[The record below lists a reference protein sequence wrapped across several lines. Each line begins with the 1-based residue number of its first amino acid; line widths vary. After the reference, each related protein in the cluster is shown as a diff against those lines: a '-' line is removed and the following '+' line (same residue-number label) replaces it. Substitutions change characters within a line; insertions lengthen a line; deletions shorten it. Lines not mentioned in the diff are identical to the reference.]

1 MQITNIVFR
10 PPTSPVLAPSLQA
23 ALRAGLAR
31 DDLGALRRRA
41 GSPRRAE
48 GQRLM
53 KQPWQAPLRQRQ
65 CLAFG
70 FDLFASLT
78 QAKVRNS
85 PKLKIDY
92 PIDLGAKSELVP
104 NGPSE
109 RPQRKAGVGE

>member
-70 FDLFASLT
+70 FDFFCVADPTESSKLA
-78 QAKVRNS
+78 QAQDRLS
-85 PKLKIDY
+85 Y
-92 PIDLGAKSELVP
+92 
-104 NGPSE
+104 
-109 RPQRKAGVGE
+109 

>member
-53 KQPWQAPLRQRQ
+53 KATVASASPSKAMLGFRFRLLLRR
-65 CLAFG
+65 
-70 FDLFASLT
+70 
-78 QAKVRNS
+78 
-85 PKLKIDY
+85 
-92 PIDLGAKSELVP
+92 
-104 NGPSE
+104 
-109 RPQRKAGVGE
+109 